1 MLKKPFSWNPH
12 TIAQLALALTA
23 SVLFGILA
31 GRVMVAV
38 GKTTTFKQARADLVS
53 LVTGRP
59 AFDFR
64 KNNRL
69 ASESYRNQGNQ

>member
-1 MLKKPFSWNPH
+1 MLKKPFSWSPH
-12 TIAQLALALTA
+12 TIAHLTLALTA

-31 GRVMVAV
+31 GRVMGAV
-38 GKTTTFKQARADLVS
+38 GKTTAFKQARADLVS
-53 LVTGRP
+53 FVTGRP

-69 ASESYRNQGNQ
+69 ATESYRNQGNH